1 MNNKTMT
8 LNHVNASSPH
18 EETITK
24 KLVNAAYK
32 SYKDEDSDINESQI
46 IHILGGIDMI
56 LYEFLRERSDV
67 QITQNQLNR
76 LHQLFI
82 TPKQCQSQNKHS
94 VLAKLFSFQNDEQ
107 YIDYTTHIF
116 DDSCTYLH
124 QFLGDVLA
132 TKIVNI
138 LHSTWPHIIFFV
150 MMGIFL
156 VLRLWCSEHII
167 YSLFMLI
174 CSGLATHFYVMI
186 WLLSVNKKGL
196 GLVMQ
201 TFEFW
206 FKCAYITIGVVL
218 LLVNQ
223 YALNNA
229 WGSMN
234 HKYLRLAGH
243 IATFFNGVLV
253 IIIISMF
260 DALRISRSS
269 KVLFSVTAAIGTTIM
284 CIYSEYM
291 TYFNGNDSMIY
302 VTNSIGLSLLS
313 LQQNAMEI
321 IAIFSWKQAILT
333 IVKRGR
339 CVLIKHSP
347 YIEWKTDSKKTS
359 EDLPDVQEPTVTE
372 EHDTSIGPLNTMRYL
387 PDDRA
392 IPKDVGA
399 GDTLTGVAIR
409 SVKSPGN
416 DNESESNDIPLF
428 FSS

>member
-1 MNNKTMT
+1 MAMNQVSAT
-8 LNHVNASSPH
+8 SPH
-18 EETITK
+18 AYKETITK
-24 KLVNAAYK
+24 KSVSAAFE
-32 SYKDEDSDINESQI
+32 SYKGEDRDIWESQI
-46 IHILGGIDMI
+46 IHILGGIDVV
-56 LYEFLRERSDV
+56 LDEFLRETDDV
-67 QITQNQLNR
+67 HITQNQLYR
-76 LHQLFI
+76 LHQLFS
-82 TPKQCQSQNKHS
+82 TPQNKYGA
-94 VLAKLFSFQNDEQ
+94 LTKLFSMQHDED
-107 YIDYTTHIF
+107 YIDFTTHIF

-124 QFLGDVLA
+124 DFLGNILA
-132 TKIVNI
+132 TKILNI
-138 LHSTWPHIIFFV
+138 LHSAWPHVIFFV
-150 MMGIFL
+150 FVTGFV
-156 VLRLWCSEHII
+156 VLRIWCANHIVFPL
-167 YSLFMLI
+167 YTLI
-174 CSGLATHFYVMI
+174 CTGFISHFYVI
-186 WLLSVNKKGL
+186 FWLLSVNKKGIV
-196 GLVMQ
+196 LVMQ

-206 FKCAYITIGVVL
+206 LKSANITIGLVL
-218 LLVNQ
+218 LTMNHYVLKI
-223 YALNNA
+223 
-229 WGSMN
+229 WGDDSWGNMN